1 MVGRVDVRHVVPG
14 RAELLEAQEEFR
26 SVVSGHSGLLEARVV
41 DRLEPVAEKPVD
53 D

>member
-14 RAELLEAQEEFR
+14 RAELLEAKEEFR
-26 SVVSGHSGLLEARVV
+26 SVVSGHYDLPEAQEV